1 MISEDIALDK
11 LIADIDEQIEVVG
24 AIAGDS
30 AILVEQFRILQECRD
45 ALVNQNL
52 NIQRLSE
59 LIDEEDLPDFTT
71 ILEAHQDVKN
81 D

>member
-1 MISEDIALDK
+1 MISEDIYLDK
-11 LIADIDEQIEVVG
+11 LIADIDEQIEVIG

-45 ALVNQNL
+45 TLVNQSL
-52 NIQRLSE
+52 NIERLSE
-59 LIDEEDLPDFTT
+59 LIDEEKHSDLTT
-71 ILEAHQDVKN
+71 ILEVNQDAKN

>member
-59 LIDEEDLPDFTT
+59 LINEEDLPDFTT
-71 ILEAHQDVKN
+71 ILEANQDVKN

>member
-1 MISEDIALDK
+1 MISDDIALDK

-59 LIDEEDLPDFTT
+59 LIDEENHPDFTT
-71 ILEAHQDVKN
+71 ILEANQDVKN

>member
-24 AIAGDS
+24 AIDGDS

-59 LIDEEDLPDFTT
+59 LIDEENLPDFTT
-71 ILEAHQDVKN
+71 ILEANQDVKN

>member
-11 LIADIDEQIEVVG
+11 LIADIDEQIEVLG

-30 AILVEQFRILQECRD
+30 SILIEQFRILQECRD

-59 LIDEEDLPDFTT
+59 LIDEENHPDFTT
-71 ILEAHQDVKN
+71 ILEANQDVKN

>member
-11 LIADIDEQIEVVG
+11 LITDIDEQIEVLG

-30 AILVEQFRILQECRD
+30 SILIEQFRILQECKD
-45 ALVNQNL
+45 SLIDQNL
-52 NIQRLSE
+52 NIQRLGE
-59 LIDEEDLPDFTT
+59 LIQQENSPDFTV
-71 ILEAHQDVKN
+71 IVEANQDTTN

>member
-71 ILEAHQDVKN
+71 ILEANQDIKN

>member
-71 ILEAHQDVKN
+71 ILEANQDVKN

>member
-1 MISEDIALDK
+1 MMSEDIALDK

-59 LIDEEDLPDFTT
+59 LIDEENLPDFTT
-71 ILEAHQDVKN
+71 ILEANQDVKN

>member
-71 ILEAHQDVKN
+71 ILEADQDVKN

>member
-1 MISEDIALDK
+1 MISEDIYLDK
-11 LIADIDEQIEVVG
+11 LIADIDEQIEVLG

-45 ALVNQNL
+45 VLVNQSL
-52 NIQRLSE
+52 NIERLSE
-59 LIDEEDLPDFTT
+59 LIDEEKHPELTI
-71 ILEAHQDVKN
+71 ILEAKQDFKN

>member
-45 ALVNQNL
+45 GLVNQNL
-52 NIQRLSE
+52 DIQRLSE

-71 ILEAHQDVKN
+71 ILEANQDIKN

>member
-30 AILVEQFRILQECRD
+30 AILVVQFRILQEYRD
-45 ALVNQNL
+45 ALFNQNL

-59 LIDEEDLPDFTT
+59 LINEEDLPDFTT
-71 ILEAHQDVKN
+71 ILEANQDVKN

>member
-1 MISEDIALDK
+1 MSEDIALDK

-59 LIDEEDLPDFTT
+59 LIDEENLPDFTT
-71 ILEAHQDVKN
+71 ILEANQDVKN

>member
-45 ALVNQNL
+45 VLVNQSL
-52 NIQRLSE
+52 NIERLSE
-59 LIDEEDLPDFTT
+59 LIDEEKHPELTI
-71 ILEAHQDVKN
+71 ILEATQDFKN

>member
-1 MISEDIALDK
+1 MMSEDIALDK

-71 ILEAHQDVKN
+71 ILEANQDVKN